1 MQDPDLALVG
11 KVDSPSIWYDL
22 GSKVIVVDGQMKV
35 ETGGSGKGT
44 IVSIPDLYL
53 RWNRTSLS
61 KSPRRRRSAARR
73 PNARLYLIP
82 RGEHDLA
89 RVYAESVAPLIA
101 PESADHRLDTSKTRM
116 KSPHV
121 AIKTDT
127 AVAHWG
133 PCLAWIDID
142 LAALQ

>member
-1 MQDPDLALVG
+1 MIESVPIAIIPIENRLVAICCLVADSVFALAT
-11 KVDSPSIWYDL
+11 P
-22 GSKVIVVDGQMKV
+22 
-35 ETGGSGKGT
+35 